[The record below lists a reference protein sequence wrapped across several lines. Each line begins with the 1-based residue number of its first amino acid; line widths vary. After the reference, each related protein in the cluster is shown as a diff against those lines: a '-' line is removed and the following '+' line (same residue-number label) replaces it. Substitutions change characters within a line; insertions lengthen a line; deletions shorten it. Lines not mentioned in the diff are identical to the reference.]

1 MDSPRARGDMMAV
14 EGWGYPR
21 SYACFTGIMYA
32 AVRWSCPGITCRLG
46 YVLTE
51 ISIWV
56 RVASDR
62 S

>member
-1 MDSPRARGDMMAV
+1 MMAV

-21 SYACFTGIMYA
+21 SYACFTGNMYA
-32 AVRWSCPGITCRLG
+32 AVRWSCPGINCRLS

-51 ISIWV
+51 INIWV